1 MKDCIRDFIDS
12 WKVYDKENYDP
23 SQVYPPWTKRFVDCG
38 YYSVSLSGKN
48 FIENNWQDVHRWC
61 EHEFGERHY
70 TWTGSIF
77 WFETEEAAAWFAL
90 KWL

>member
-12 WKVYDKENYDP
+12 WKVYDKEYYP
-23 SQVYPPWTKRFVDCG
+23 SQVHPPWSTRFRDAG
-38 YYSVSLSGKN
+38 YFSVPLTD
-48 FIENNWQDVHRWC
+48 NNLLHQWQDVHRWC

-77 WFETEEAAAWFAL
+77 WFENDRDAMWFAL
-90 KWL
+90 RWS